1 MKTIRELFDLTEKR
15 AIVTGGGSGFGKGI
29 ALRLAE
35 AGAGV
40 MIADINLEAAEQVVD
55 EIKAAGGK
63 ARAVQSDVGK
73 TSDAQ
78 KVTAA
83 TLEAFGSV
91 DILVNVA
98 GIRLYSQMSKIT
110 EAQWDKILDI
120 NLKSIFFFSQAAA
133 EAMKKG
139 GRGGKIVN
147 ISSVGAIRPH
157 GFCAHYD
164 ASKGGIIALTQALAL
179 ELAPYNIQ
187 VNSIAPGGSM
197 TPGVLEGV
205 QELQAAYKEFE
216 HPVVNCWTL
225 QVPWF
230 RFADPDD
237 IARVVLF
244 LASEASDYMTGTFFP
259 VDGGRS
265 LL

>member
-1 MKTIRELFDLTEKR
+1 MKTIGELFDLTGKG
-15 AIVTGGGSGFGKGI
+15 AIVTAGGSGFGKAI
-29 ALRLAE
+29 ALRLGE

-40 MIADINLEAAEQVVD
+40 LTTDINLEAAEQVVV

-63 ARAVQSDVGK
+63 AQAIKADVAK
-73 TSDAQ
+73 VSNAE

-83 TLEAFGSV
+83 TLDAFGSV

-110 EAQWDKILDI
+110 EEQWDKILDI
-120 NLKSIFFFSQAAA
+120 NLKSMFFFSQAGA

-139 GRGGKIVN
+139 AKGGKIVN

-164 ASKGGIIALTQALAL
+164 ASKGGIVALTQTLAL

-187 VNSIAPGGSM
+187 VNAIAPGGSM
-197 TPGVLEGV
+197 TPGVMAGV
-205 QELQAAYKEFE
+205 EEMQKVYKEFE

-237 IARVVLF
+237 IAKVVLF
-244 LASEASDYMTGTFFP
+244 LTSEASDYVTGTFFP